1 MAKSEQPSPSKS
13 GSNASSPAKWILLVD
28 DEPAMRQLIETVLDS
43 QSWVVRVADGATSAM
58 ATVNAADTPP
68 TLMICDV
75 LMPGID
81 GLELTR
87 RMLSK
92 FSKLKVILISGH
104 LLDLSWW
111 PTDLREICFLTKPFS
126 NDQLIQ
132 AVRQA
137 TDTPSDTPTA

>member
-1 MAKSEQPSPSKS
+1 MANPDQK
-13 GSNASSPAKWILLVD
+13 SPATSDSSSAAPARWILLVD
-28 DEPAMRQLIETVLDS
+28 DEPAMRQLIETVLET
-43 QSWVVRVADGATSAM
+43 QNWQVKVAEGAASAM
-58 ATVNAADTPP
+58 ATISAAATPP

-87 RMLSK
+87 RMLAK
-92 FSKLKVILISGH
+92 IPKLKVILISGH
-104 LLDLSWW
+104 LMDLSWW

-132 AVRQA
+132 AVKDA
-137 TDTPSDTPTA
+137 TDASTA

>member
-1 MAKSEQPSPSKS
+1 MANPDQKSPSNPASAAPSS
-13 GSNASSPAKWILLVD
+13 GRWILLVD
-28 DEPAMRQLIETVLDS
+28 DEPAMRQLIETVLET
-43 QSWVVRVADGATSAM
+43 QSWVVRVADGAASAM
-58 ATVNAADTPP
+58 AMVSAASSNPP

-87 RMLSK
+87 RLLAK
-92 FSKLKVILISGH
+92 LPQLKVILISGH
-104 LLDLSWW
+104 LMDQSWW

-132 AVRQA
+132 AVKQA
-137 TDTPSDTPTA
+137 TDTSAVQ

>member
-1 MAKSEQPSPSKS
+1 MANPDQPTHPASTPGPS
-13 GSNASSPAKWILLVD
+13 SSARWILLVD
-28 DEPAMRQLIETVLDS
+28 DEPAMRQLIETVLDT
-43 QSWVVRVADGATSAM
+43 QSWTVRVADGATAAM
-58 ATVNAADTPP
+58 ATVNAAPTPP

-87 RMLSK
+87 RMLAK
-92 FSKLKVILISGH
+92 LPQLKVILISGH

-132 AVRQA
+132 AVKHA
-137 TDTPSDTPTA
+137 TDPSAV

>member
-1 MAKSEQPSPSKS
+1 MANPDQKSPS
-13 GSNASSPAKWILLVD
+13 ASASAAATPARWILLVD
-28 DEPAMRQLIETVLDS
+28 DEPAMRQLIETVLDT
-43 QSWVVRVADGATSAM
+43 QNWTVKVADGATAAM
-58 ATVNAADTPP
+58 ATIAAAATPP

-87 RMLSK
+87 RMLAK
-92 FSKLKVILISGH
+92 LPKLKVILISGH
-104 LLDLSWW
+104 LMDLSWW

-132 AVRQA
+132 AVREA
-137 TDTPSDTPTA
+137 TDPSIAS

>member
-1 MAKSEQPSPSKS
+1 MANPEQKSPSNS
-13 GSNASSPAKWILLVD
+13 ASAAPAGWILLVD
-28 DEPAMRQLIETVLDS
+28 DEPAMRQLIETVLDT
-43 QSWVVRVADGATSAM
+43 QSWVVKVADGAASAM
-58 ATVNAADTPP
+58 ATISSAATPP

-87 RMLSK
+87 RMLAK
-92 FSKLKVILISGH
+92 LPKLKVILISGH
-104 LLDLSWW
+104 LMDLSWW

-132 AVRQA
+132 AVKQA
-137 TDTPSDTPTA
+137 TDTSVAP

>member
-1 MAKSEQPSPSKS
+1 MATSDQKSRSTSAS
-13 GSNASSPAKWILLVD
+13 ASAASSRWILLVD
-28 DEPAMRQLIETVLDS
+28 DEPAMRQLIEAVLDTQHWS
-43 QSWVVRVADGATSAM
+43 VKVADGAAAAL
-58 ATVNAADTPP
+58 ATVSSAATPP

-87 RMLSK
+87 RMLAK
-92 FSKLKVILISGH
+92 LPKLKVILISGH

-126 NDQLIQ
+126 NEQLIN
-132 AVRQA
+132 AVREA
-137 TDTPSDTPTA
+137 TEAGAA

>member
-1 MAKSEQPSPSKS
+1 MANPEQKSPQNS
-13 GSNASSPAKWILLVD
+13 ASAAPARWILLVD
-28 DEPAMRQLIETVLDS
+28 DEPAMRQLIETVLDT
-43 QSWVVRVADGATSAM
+43 QHWAVKVADGAASAM
-58 ATVNAADTPP
+58 ATVSSAATPP

-87 RMLSK
+87 RMLAK
-92 FSKLKVILISGH
+92 LPKLKVILISGH
-104 LLDLSWW
+104 LMDLSWW

-132 AVRQA
+132 AVKEA
-137 TDTPSDTPTA
+137 TDASAAP

>member
-1 MAKSEQPSPSKS
+1 MEKPEQPNSPASHS
-13 GSNASSPAKWILLVD
+13 GSASAGRWILLVD

-43 QSWVVRVADGATSAM
+43 QSWSVRVADGAVAAI
-58 ATVNAADTPP
+58 ATVNSAPTPP
-68 TLMICDV
+68 ALLICDV

-87 RMLSK
+87 RLLARLPQ
-92 FSKLKVILISGH
+92 LKVILISGH
-104 LLDLSWW
+104 LMDLSWW

-132 AVRQA
+132 AVKQA
-137 TDTPSDTPTA
+137 IADSSSS

>member
-1 MAKSEQPSPSKS
+1 MSTPDPKNQSTSLS
-13 GSNASSPAKWILLVD
+13 GSAARWILLVD
-28 DEPAMRQLIETVLDS
+28 DEPAMRQLIETVLDT
-43 QSWVVRVADGATSAM
+43 QHWVVRVADGATAAL
-58 ATVNAADTPP
+58 ATINAAPTPP

-87 RMLSK
+87 RLIAK
-92 FSKLKVILISGH
+92 FPKLKVILISGH
-104 LLDLSWW
+104 LMDLSWW

-126 NDQLIQ
+126 NDQLIA

-137 TDTPSDTPTA
+137 TEPEATT

>member
-1 MAKSEQPSPSKS
+1 MATPDQKNPTSATDS
-13 GSNASSPAKWILLVD
+13 ATPARWILLVD
-28 DEPAMRQLIETVLDS
+28 DEPAMRQLIETVLDT
-43 QSWVVRVADGATSAM
+43 QNWVVKVADGAASAM
-58 ATVNAADTPP
+58 ATVSAAATPP

-87 RMLSK
+87 RMLAK
-92 FSKLKVILISGH
+92 QPKLKVILISGH
-104 LLDLSWW
+104 LMDLSWW

-132 AVRQA
+132 AVKDA
-137 TDTPSDTPTA
+137 TDTHAAQ

>member
-1 MAKSEQPSPSKS
+1 M
-13 GSNASSPAKWILLVD
+13 D
-28 DEPAMRQLIETVLDS
+28 DEPAMRQLIETVLDT
-43 QSWVVRVADGATSAM
+43 QDWTVKVADGATAAM
-58 ATVNAADTPP
+58 ATISAAATPP

-87 RMLSK
+87 RMLAK
-92 FSKLKVILISGH
+92 LPKLKVILISGH
-104 LLDLSWW
+104 LMDLSWW

-137 TDTPSDTPTA
+137 TDNSAA

>member
-1 MAKSEQPSPSKS
+1 MENPKQTSQPTSTS
-13 GSNASSPAKWILLVD
+13 GLSSPARWILLVD
-28 DEPAMRQLIETVLDS
+28 DEPAMRQLIETVLDT
-43 QSWVVRVADGATSAM
+43 QSWTVRVADGATAAM
-58 ATVNAADTPP
+58 ATVSSAPTPP

-87 RMLSK
+87 RMLAK
-92 FSKLKVILISGH
+92 MPKLKVILISGH
-104 LLDLSWW
+104 LMDLSWW

-132 AVRQA
+132 AVKQA
-137 TDTPSDTPTA
+137 TDSSAAQ

>member
-1 MAKSEQPSPSKS
+1 M
-13 GSNASSPAKWILLVD
+13 D

-43 QSWVVRVADGATSAM
+43 QNWKVRVAEGAAAAM
-58 ATVNAADTPP
+58 ATVAAASNPP
-68 TLMICDV
+68 TVMICDV
-75 LMPGID
+75 LMPGVD

-87 RMLSK
+87 RMLAK
-92 FSKLKVILISGH
+92 IPKLKVILISGH
-104 LLDLSWW
+104 LMDLSWW

-137 TDTPSDTPTA
+137 TDTSNA